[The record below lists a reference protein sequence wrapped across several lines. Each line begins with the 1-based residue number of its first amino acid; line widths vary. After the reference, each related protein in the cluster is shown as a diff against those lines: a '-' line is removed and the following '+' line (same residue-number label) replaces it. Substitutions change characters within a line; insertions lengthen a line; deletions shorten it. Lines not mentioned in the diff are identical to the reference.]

1 MNSSSVA
8 QSNPVGAI
16 RRAKWALWLVL
27 GAMTLS
33 ILVFV
38 EMPYLTTATFRPTT
52 RTYIAQRLITIIPHL
67 MCGFVALCIGPLQF
81 SNRLRQANIKRH
93 RLLGKIYVAAIV
105 LGAIGAYLI
114 VWGDYS
120 TLGAETDV
128 LASLW
133 LITAVIAYIAARKR
147 QIVLHRQWMIR
158 SYAVTF
164 SIFVVNRFPGALFHS
179 LHHSEAGSRT
189 WTMTLAVLAILIPDI
204 AFTWSQLSGPRRHAV
219 GQGSDR
225 PVLAESASGS

>member
-1 MNSSSVA
+1 MHRACATASCHSRPCCDSVGCAGLIGVSRPGAAVRRRDITAPNQTVRVPTALNLPMSLASANIVQNARGSTGRRRAGDLGTASISVAIEGQLMNSSSVA

-105 LGAIGAYLI
+105 
-114 VWGDYS
+114 
-120 TLGAETDV
+120 
-128 LASLW
+128 
-133 LITAVIAYIAARKR
+133 
-147 QIVLHRQWMIR
+147 
-158 SYAVTF
+158 
-164 SIFVVNRFPGALFHS
+164 
-179 LHHSEAGSRT
+179 
-189 WTMTLAVLAILIPDI
+189 
-204 AFTWSQLSGPRRHAV
+204 
-219 GQGSDR
+219 
-225 PVLAESASGS
+225 